1 MTYHY
6 IITSENEIDA
16 DDIGAYL
23 SGMPALGE
31 HNREWNIRPD
41 DDWGSIRCAGE
52 AHDTFL
58 KLLAQIQGY
67 CVRLRTEH
75 DEEFD
80 AVLVR
85 APGLIQRVDDDCEPV
100 ADSEEVRI
108 TSVYVY

>member
-1 MTYHY
+1 MTYRY
-6 IITSENEIDA
+6 VITTENEIDV

-23 SGMPALGE
+23 SGMPELGE
-31 HNREWNIRPD
+31 HERHWDIRSD
-41 DDWGSIRCAGE
+41 DDWASIRCAGE

-67 CVRLRTEH
+67 CVRLRTEG

-80 AVLVR
+80 AVLVS
-85 APGLIQRVDDDCEPV
+85 AAGLIQRVDDDCNPV
-100 ADSEEVRI
+100 ADPEEVTI